1 MVRSLY
7 QFVYLIAI
15 LIIKSFCFD
24 SCKKQ
29 MKTTKKYEVNEFAI
43 SVKPKENDDDSLELK
58 ITNEG
63 KYLVFNAKSTQQMKI
78 YAWQI

>member
-7 QFVYLIAI
+7 QYHYSISSSLTAMS
-15 LIIKSFCFD
+15 IIKSFCFD

-63 KYLVFNAKSTQQMKI
+63 KIISSLQKS
-78 YAWQI
+78 A

>member
-1 MVRSLY
+1 
-7 QFVYLIAI
+7 
-15 LIIKSFCFD
+15 
-24 SCKKQ
+24 

-63 KYLVFNAKSTQQMKI
+63 KYIV
-78 YAWQI
+78 

>member
-7 QFVYLIAI
+7 IQLYSISSSLTAMS
-15 LIIKSFCFD
+15 IIKSFCFD

-63 KYLVFNAKSTQQMKI
+63 EYIV
-78 YAWQI
+78 